1 VVAVLF
7 SVLSICAFK
16 RGTARRV
23 SGVHWC
29 MPRRRQM
36 VDWLLAA
43 MLLAGAMFWAMP
55 VLADAQRN
63 HLDLSHDTMRQKLV
77 ANDLQAAARTLSWIR
92 RVLEPQ

>member
-1 VVAVLF
+1 
-7 SVLSICAFK
+7 
-16 RGTARRV
+16 
-23 SGVHWC
+23 
-29 MPRRRQM
+29 M

-77 ANDLQAAARTLSWIR
+77 ANDLQAAARTLSWIK

>member
-1 VVAVLF
+1 
-7 SVLSICAFK
+7 
-16 RGTARRV
+16 
-23 SGVHWC
+23 
-29 MPRRRQM
+29 M

-43 MLLAGAMFWAMP
+43 MLLAGAMFGAMFEAMP

-63 HLDLSHDTMRQKLV
+63 HLDLSHNTMRQKLV

>member
-16 RGTARRV
+16 RGTARRI
-23 SGVHWC
+23 SGVRWC

-36 VDWLLAA
+36 VAWLRAA
-43 MLLAGAMFWAMP
+43 MLLAGAMFVAMP
-55 VLADAQRN
+55 VLADGRRAY
-63 HLDLSHDTMRQKLV
+63 LDLSHDAMRQQLA